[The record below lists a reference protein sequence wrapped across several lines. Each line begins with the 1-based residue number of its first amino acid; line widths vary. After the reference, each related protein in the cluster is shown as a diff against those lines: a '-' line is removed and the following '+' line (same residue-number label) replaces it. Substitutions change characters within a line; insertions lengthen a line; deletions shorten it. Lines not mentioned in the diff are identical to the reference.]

1 MYKEHLDVG
10 AKSLC
15 LIIRQRGASKGFKV
29 GGDIFH
35 STNIYGV
42 SVRQALWSIDAEM
55 NQTSLFPAFI
65 ALIG

>member
-10 AKSLC
+10 VKSLC
-15 LIIRQRGASKGFKV
+15 LIIRQRGATKGFEV

-42 SVRQALWSIDAEM
+42 SMCQALW
-55 NQTSLFPAFI
+55 
-65 ALIG
+65 